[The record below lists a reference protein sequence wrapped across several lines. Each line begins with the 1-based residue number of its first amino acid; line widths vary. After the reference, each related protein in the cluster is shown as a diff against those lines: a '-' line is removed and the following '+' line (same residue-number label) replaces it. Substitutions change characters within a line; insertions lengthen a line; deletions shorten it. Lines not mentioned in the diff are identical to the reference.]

1 MTTDERKLTMLRI
14 EWLISIKNAH
24 IMEGNMMT
32 QFRDGWLY
40 DVMTAAARYDSE
52 IEELFKTLATAS
64 EGNDEGTAWMRIER
78 PEPYAKPKRY
88 YVAEDYDAGRWAVR
102 DINDPSWIVC
112 ETLPTRQ
119 AAERIAAIYEE
130 VLP

>member
-1 MTTDERKLTMLRI
+1 MTTDERKLSMLRI

-52 IEELFKTLATAS
+52 IEELFNKLFADT
-64 EGNDEGTAWMRIER
+64 D
-78 PEPYAKPKRY
+78 AKG
-88 YVAEDYDAGRWAVR
+88 EQ
-102 DINDPSWIVC
+102 
-112 ETLPTRQ
+112 L
-119 AAERIAAIYEE
+119 
-130 VLP
+130 